1 MTEVRVAPPLVDVL
15 LGPAERRAAL
25 ERDVREGLTATP
37 KKLPPKWHYDAE
49 GSRLFGEIT
58 RLPEYYLTRAER
70 EILAARAGDIAAVS
84 RADTLVELG
93 AGTSEKTRLL
103 LDALRE
109 AGRLERIVV
118 LDVDEETLRESAERL
133 AREYPGVAVHG
144 VAGDLEQHLS
154 ELPHEG
160 RRLIAFLGSSI
171 GNFET
176 AERAAFLRRLRGA
189 IDPGETFLLGTDLV
203 KDPARLHAAY
213 DDAAGVTPRFSLNLL
228 SVLNRELGADFDLAR
243 FRHVP
248 RWDAERELVD
258 IRLRSLGAQRVCVR
272 ALGLE
277 IDFAEGEELHTET
290 SAKFRRGGVERE
302 LREAGFDVREWWTD
316 EAGDFALS
324 LSEAV

>member
-1 MTEVRVAPPLVDVL
+1 MTEIGIHAPVVEVL
-15 LGPAERRAAL
+15 LGPEERRAAL

-37 KKLPPKWHYDAE
+37 KRLPPKWHYDAE

-70 EILAARAGDIAAVS
+70 EILAARSDEIAAVS
-84 RADTLVELG
+84 GADTLVELG

-103 LDALRE
+103 LDALRD
-109 AGRLERIVV
+109 AGRLERVV
-118 LDVDEETLRESAERL
+118 VVDVDEETLRASAARL
-133 AREYPGVAVHG
+133 VREYPGAAVHG
-144 VAGDLEQHLS
+144 VVGDLEQHLS
-154 ELPHEG
+154 ELPRDG

-171 GNFET
+171 GNFEA
-176 AERAAFLRRLRGA
+176 AERAAFLRRLHGA
-189 IDPGETFLLGTDLV
+189 MEPGESFLLGTDLV

-213 DDAAGVTPRFSLNLL
+213 DDAAGVTPLFSLNLL
-228 SVLNRELGADFDLAR
+228 SVLNLELDADFDLAG

-248 RWDAERELVD
+248 RWDPERELVD
-258 IRLRSLGAQRVCVR
+258 IRLRSLAAQRVRIR

-277 IDFAEGEELHTET
+277 VDFAEGEELHTET
-290 SAKFRRGGVERE
+290 SGKFRRGGVEHE
-302 LREAGFDVREWWTD
+302 LREAGFELREWWTD